1 MIIMI
6 IIIIC
11 FALFILRTALIFFYK
26 SFFQSR
32 NGVTSKS
39 ISCPFFPLYIPS
51 VNVFLLY
58 AYMVVK

>member
-1 MIIMI
+1 MH
-6 IIIIC
+6 C
-11 FALFILRTALIFFYK
+11 FKFDIFYK
-26 SFFQSR
+26 SFYQSR

-39 ISCPFFPLYIPS
+39 ISCPFFPLYFPS